1 MDVLDPVFPLQVRAA
16 RALLG
21 WSQKELAE
29 RAGVSEPFINRLE
42 RGERLGH
49 AAKLAA
55 LRDALLEAEVG
66 FFSGETEFGVS
77 LRGGAALE
85 KRVEWRS
92 HRGRSSDLG

>member
-29 RAGVSEPFINRLE
+29 RAGVSEPFVNRLE

-49 AAKLAA
+49 ADKLFD
-55 LRDALLEAEVG
+55 LRSALLRAQVN
-66 FFSGETEFGVS
+66 FFSTDAEFGVLLSGQAAS
-77 LRGGAALE
+77 LAREEWRGHRE
-85 KRVEWRS
+85 KR
-92 HRGRSSDLG
+92 GK